1 MKTQFRGL
9 QMRFADDLQMHKI
22 AYSNLHDI
30 ALQGRGGRAG
40 GPEPRTGGPELRAG
54 GPERGAGGPE
64 RRELK
69 VAYWD
74 YSEMIS

>member
-1 MKTQFRGL
+1 MWNQ
-9 QMRFADDLQMHKI
+9 RFAYDLQMI
-22 AYSNLHDI
+22 EFIYSNLHDI
-30 ALQGRGGRAG
+30 ALQGRGGRGG

>member
-1 MKTQFRGL
+1 MKAQYRGL

-30 ALQGRGGRAG
+30 ALHGRGGRAG
-40 GPEPRTGGPELRAG
+40 GPEPRTGGPER
-54 GPERGAGGPE
+54 EAGGPE

-69 VAYWD
+69 VAYSD
-74 YSEMIS
+74 SNEMNC

>member
-1 MKTQFRGL
+1 
-9 QMRFADDLQMHKI
+9 MHKI

-30 ALQGRGGRAG
+30 ALQGRGGRGG

-69 VAYWD
+69 VAYWN
-74 YSEMIS
+74 SNEMKS

>member
-1 MKTQFRGL
+1 MV
-9 QMRFADDLQMHKI
+9 KI
-22 AYSNLHDI
+22 TYSILHDI

-69 VAYWD
+69 VAY
-74 YSEMIS
+74 SNSNEMIS